1 MPAEEIMEFRI
12 KSLEA
17 TVGEIKS
24 AVTSIDKSLQTL
36 TQLEAHHAETR
47 DGLQRAF
54 EAIKESSAKQEKFN
68 DDYEERLRLI
78 ESQMPTLKL
87 VSGWVIGGVLGTI
100 GIVGSAAIVLVMK

>member
-1 MPAEEIMEFRI
+1 MTEEIIEYRVR
-12 KSLEA
+12 SLES
-17 TVGEIKS
+17 TVGEIKA
-24 AVTSIDKSLQTL
+24 AVISIDKSLQL
-36 TQLEAHHAETR
+36 LSQLEAHHAETR
-47 DGLQRAF
+47 DGLSRAF
-54 EAIKESSAKQEKFN
+54 ATIKESADEQEKHN